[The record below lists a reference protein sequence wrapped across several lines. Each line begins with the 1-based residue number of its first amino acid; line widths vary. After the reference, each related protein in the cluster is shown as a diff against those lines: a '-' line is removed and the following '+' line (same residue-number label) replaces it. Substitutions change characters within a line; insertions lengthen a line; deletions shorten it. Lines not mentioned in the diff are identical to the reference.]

1 MKITDE
7 MLREAA
13 GEAAEVL
20 TQTAQRDYVPGS
32 FVPSPEFQGRMEAL
46 LRRSRRPFVPTLLRR
61 AAAAA
66 LVLLLGCG
74 SWLALD
80 AEAREAFTGWVRGV
94 YDTYVTYR
102 NPGHTEETPI
112 PDEERHYRLGWIP
125 EGYTEVRRRE
135 INNGMNIVYEDTNKR
150 KLSFSYIRGEGDI
163 LLIPDTDRM
172 IHSFVSVDDVPAD
185 LWISDDPVIS
195 PALVWTSENGT
206 NFFLSGFLDVD
217 DLVRLAE
224 SIELE

>member
-13 GEAAEVL
+13 GEAAVVL
-20 TQTAQRDYVPGS
+20 VRVAERDYVPGS
-32 FVPSPEFQGRMEAL
+32 FAPSPDFQRRMEAL
-46 LRRSRRPFVPTLLRR
+46 LRRSRRPAVPTLLRR

-74 SWLALD
+74 SWLTLD
-80 AEAREAFTGWVRGV
+80 AEAQKRFSGWIREEHE
-94 YDTYVTYR
+94 YHVTYK
-102 NPGHTEETPI
+102 PEESTKA
-112 PDEERHYRLGWIP
+112 EYSGKREHYRLGWIP

-172 IHSFVSVDDVPAD
+172 THSFVSVDDVPAD
-185 LWISDDPVIS
+185 LWISDDPAIS

-206 NFFLSGFLDVD
+206 NFFLSGFLNVD

>member
-66 LVLLLGCG
+66 LILLLGCG

-80 AEAREAFTGWVRGV
+80 AEAQKRFSGWIREEHEYHA
-94 YDTYVTYR
+94 TYK
-102 NPGHTEETPI
+102 PEEGAKPEYSGKR
-112 PDEERHYRLGWIP
+112 DHYRLGWIP

-172 IHSFVSVDDVPAD
+172 IHSFVSVDDVAAD
-185 LWISDDPVIS
+185 LWISDDPAIS

-206 NFFLSGFLDVD
+206 NFFLSGFLNVD

>member
-13 GEAAEVL
+13 GEAAGVL
-20 TQTAQRDYVPGS
+20 VRVAERDYVPGS

-46 LRRSRRPFVPTLLRR
+46 LRRSRRLYVPILLRR

-66 LVLLLGCG
+66 LILLLGCG

-80 AEAREAFTGWVRGV
+80 AEAQKRFSGWIREEHEYHA
-94 YDTYVTYR
+94 TYK
-102 NPGHTEETPI
+102 PEEGAKPEYSGKR
-112 PDEERHYRLGWIP
+112 DHYRLGWIP

-172 IHSFVSVDDVPAD
+172 IHSFVSVDDVAAD
-185 LWISDDPVIS
+185 LWISDDPAIS

-206 NFFLSGFLDVD
+206 NFFLSGFLNVD